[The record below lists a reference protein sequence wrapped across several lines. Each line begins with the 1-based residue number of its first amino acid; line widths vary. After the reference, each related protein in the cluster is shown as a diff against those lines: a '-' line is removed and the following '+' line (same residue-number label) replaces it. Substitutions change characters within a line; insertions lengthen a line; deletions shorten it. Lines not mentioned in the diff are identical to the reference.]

1 MINVMNIFSALRVY
15 AGKWS
20 VKETRS
26 FTSDEISAVQS
37 ATVVDSQYGQSVCF
51 MMVGGGQTYIPLDQ
65 NSSKS
70 TGDTVDLSSAKRL
83 TLSKQGEADI
93 YRVSC

>member
-1 MINVMNIFSALRVY
+1 MNIFSALRVY
-15 AGKWS
+15 AGKWQ
-20 VKETRS
+20 VKNSRS
-26 FTSDEISAVQS
+26 FSEDEIKAVES

-51 MMVGGGQTYIPLDQ
+51 LMVGGGQTYIPLDQ
-65 NSSKS
+65 NSSKAV
-70 TGDTVDLSSAKRL
+70 GDAVDLSQASLL